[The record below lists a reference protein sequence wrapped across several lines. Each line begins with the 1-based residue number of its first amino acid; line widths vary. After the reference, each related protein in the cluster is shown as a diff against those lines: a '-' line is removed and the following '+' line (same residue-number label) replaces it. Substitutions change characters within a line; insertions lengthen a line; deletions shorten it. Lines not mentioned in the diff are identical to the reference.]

1 MGMVVLLIVLACYGI
16 DEVHIILLGVILRLM
31 CMQVVDEVSSKEQ
44 ELAALQ
50 LKLEMKDQEGQ
61 IHKQHIEKLQR

>member
-1 MGMVVLLIVLACYGI
+1 M
-16 DEVHIILLGVILRLM
+16 ILHETDM
-31 CMQVVDEVSSKEQ
+31 CMQVLDEVKANEQ